1 MALFSFINRLDK
13 RERRLELLSL
23 TLLAVLLVVTPLIWS
38 VVPEKVLIL
47 KQDTGAPD
55 SYNSRSALW
64 MFPLVGIII
73 YAALSIIKHYLIK
86 YRETPAPGEEP
97 EHTTTVWVL
106 RLVKMIA
113 MAGLIISVLE
123 VWVAAAKGSPVAM
136 AGIVLEVLI
145 VAALF
150 TVVFK
155 EVMAKYGKRG

>member
-13 RERRLELLSL
+13 RERRLEVLSL
-23 TLLAVLLVVTPLIWS
+23 VLLALLLVVTPLTWS

-47 KQDTGAPD
+47 KQDTGALD
-55 SYNSRSALW
+55 SYNSRAALW

-86 YRETPAPGEEP
+86 YRETPTRGEEP

-123 VWVAAAKGSPVAM
+123 VWVAASKDSNAAT
-136 AGIVLEVLI
+136 AGVVLETLVL
-145 VAALF
+145 AAIFLIAF
-150 TVVFK
+150 R
-155 EVMAKYGKRG
+155 EVMAKYGKRQ

>member
-13 RERRLELLSL
+13 RERRLEILSL
-23 TLLAVLLVVTPLIWS
+23 VLLAVLLVVTPLIWA

-47 KQDTGAPD
+47 KQDTGALD

-64 MFPLVGIII
+64 MFPLVGLII

-123 VWVAAAKGSPVAM
+123 VWVAAAKGSSAAM
-136 AGIVLEVLI
+136 AGIVLEVL
-145 VAALF
+145 VLAAIFLIAF
-150 TVVFK
+150 R